1 MVQQIFVDGIHDYDY
16 ESISTSDGV
25 LHTLKRSHAEG
36 WSEHVRGE
44 VLYSVMDT
52 GDGFKFDQK
61 IKKNLDYHEAF
72 TLSVILKK
80 ISFNECTV
88 EITKLP
94 VIELL

>member
-1 MVQQIFVDGIHDYDY
+1 MVQQIFVDGVHDYDY
-16 ESISTSDGV
+16 ESITTAEGV
-25 LHTLKRSHAEG
+25 LHILKRSHSEQ
-36 WSEHVRGE
+36 WSEHVQGE
-44 VLYSVMDT
+44 ILYSVLDT
-52 GDGFKFDQK
+52 GNGFKFDEK

-94 VIELL
+94 VIEPL